1 MWFYAGGSFAITLFN
16 ILLWALTFTKRRLS
30 PLAQSYFWWSFF
42 ISLWSFGYGLTLSGL
57 FDYQITLWINKWCQA
72 MAMLIGPFFFRFG
85 CCVADEFEK
94 YRMTYKF
101 YLWFGIINAV
111 GLFFTP
117 YYVKGLWSFGE
128 FRYQPLGGP
137 LYIVFTSFFFWC
149 TIHSFIVA
157 ARKYRG
163 TIGQKKKQIKLFL
176 LGTGIA
182 YSGGGELF
190 LQGFGIPVPSY
201 GVFPI
206 LAYVIIIG
214 YAIHKYQFLDFPNLL
229 RKTVVFTGLFGMVML
244 IVGAVSALTQ
254 IFISQYVAI
263 NQVIATTVSI
273 FLALFLYDP
282 ARKFLMNVTDRY
294 LFQKKEDVR
303 IILNRLSKEIITI
316 LDIDK
321 VGKAIL
327 STLERSL
334 RLEAGAILLKDERG
348 DLYKILDSFG
358 LRDKNLEFQKNDL
371 LIQFFAETNK
381 IVNLENT
388 EEREALPESL
398 RQGLQNLR
406 AVIAI
411 PLFIHIDL
419 IGLLLLGKKK
429 SDQEF
434 TKEEIDS
441 FPTVAGQA
449 AIALSNARLY
459 DKLKKSQIDFAQ
471 QAKMAAIGTLSAGI
485 SHEIKNPLNHIKVGI
500 AMLRMNKKHGVLDKL
515 ERPQFEEE
523 IFKTLEILD
532 ENVTRA
538 NAVIERL
545 SSFAKKPKEL
555 KMEPVDL
562 RKAMNMALSFVEQE
576 FSQYNIEVQKNF
588 PDSFPSVMAD
598 LQTLEDVF
606 LNLLVNA
613 RHAMEQKGC
622 ITIEVIVQ
630 DGELSVSIQD
640 SGKGIPK
647 ENLEKIFDPF
657 FTTKDVSRNP
667 DKDAVKGSGLGLFIV
682 REFIQRF
689 GGRITV
695 ESQQG
700 KGTTFRIFFPNTTW
714 VKGS

>member
-622 ITIEVIVQ
+622 ITIEGIVQ

>member
-388 EEREALPESL
+388 EEREALP
-398 RQGLQNLR
+398 
-406 AVIAI
+406 
-411 PLFIHIDL
+411 D
-419 IGLLLLGKKK
+419 
-429 SDQEF
+429 
-434 TKEEIDS
+434 
-441 FPTVAGQA
+441 
-449 AIALSNARLY
+449 
-459 DKLKKSQIDFAQ
+459 
-471 QAKMAAIGTLSAGI
+471 
-485 SHEIKNPLNHIKVGI
+485 
-500 AMLRMNKKHGVLDKL
+500 
-515 ERPQFEEE
+515 
-523 IFKTLEILD
+523 
-532 ENVTRA
+532 
-538 NAVIERL
+538 
-545 SSFAKKPKEL
+545 
-555 KMEPVDL
+555 
-562 RKAMNMALSFVEQE
+562 
-576 FSQYNIEVQKNF
+576 
-588 PDSFPSVMAD
+588 
-598 LQTLEDVF
+598 
-606 LNLLVNA
+606 
-613 RHAMEQKGC
+613 
-622 ITIEVIVQ
+622 
-630 DGELSVSIQD
+630 
-640 SGKGIPK
+640 
-647 ENLEKIFDPF
+647 
-657 FTTKDVSRNP
+657 
-667 DKDAVKGSGLGLFIV
+667 
-682 REFIQRF
+682 
-689 GGRITV
+689 
-695 ESQQG
+695 
-700 KGTTFRIFFPNTTW
+700 
-714 VKGS
+714 

>member
-1 MWFYAGGSFAITLFN
+1 M
-16 ILLWALTFTKRRLS
+16 
-30 PLAQSYFWWSFF
+30 
-42 ISLWSFGYGLTLSGL
+42 
-57 FDYQITLWINKWCQA
+57 
-72 MAMLIGPFFFRFG
+72 
-85 CCVADEFEK
+85 
-94 YRMTYKF
+94 
-101 YLWFGIINAV
+101 
-111 GLFFTP
+111 
-117 YYVKGLWSFGE
+117 
-128 FRYQPLGGP
+128 
-137 LYIVFTSFFFWC
+137 
-149 TIHSFIVA
+149 
-157 ARKYRG
+157 
-163 TIGQKKKQIKLFL
+163 
-176 LGTGIA
+176 
-182 YSGGGELF
+182 
-190 LQGFGIPVPSY
+190 
-201 GVFPI
+201 
-206 LAYVIIIG
+206 
-214 YAIHKYQFLDFPNLL
+214 
-229 RKTVVFTGLFGMVML
+229 
-244 IVGAVSALTQ
+244 
-254 IFISQYVAI
+254 
-263 NQVIATTVSI
+263 
-273 FLALFLYDP
+273 
-282 ARKFLMNVTDRY
+282 
-294 LFQKKEDVR
+294 
-303 IILNRLSKEIITI
+303 
-316 LDIDK
+316 
-321 VGKAIL
+321 
-327 STLERSL
+327 
-334 RLEAGAILLKDERG
+334 
-348 DLYKILDSFG
+348 
-358 LRDKNLEFQKNDL
+358 
-371 LIQFFAETNK
+371 
-381 IVNLENT
+381 
-388 EEREALPESL
+388 
-398 RQGLQNLR
+398 
-406 AVIAI
+406 IAI

-622 ITIEVIVQ
+622 ITIEGIVQ